1 MGVTWTTLDRVW
13 LAAFLAALA
22 IFPLFSTNAY
32 LLHVTILAMI
42 FAIFAASWNLVTGFA
57 GLKTFGHQAFFA
69 VAAYVSAMLS
79 LSGQLNPW
87 LTLMIGAFAATV
99 TGLAVAL
106 PVLRLK
112 SVPHVAIVTLALAE
126 IVRLTLSNLKDFTRG
141 EMGLSGIP
149 RLPLPD
155 SLSTVSPLVADY
167 YIGLALFATAVIL
180 LNGVMASKA
189 GLAFLAIRD
198 AQDAAESLGINLT
211 RYKSLAFG
219 LSALMV
225 GLSGG
230 FYAHYVRVL
239 TPTSAGGIELMM
251 LIVAIVLVGGLGTS
265 LGPIVSAFV
274 LTIGLELMRGLGDYR
289 MLIYGVLI
297 MVTVLW
303 FPTGLV
309 SAASA
314 LPRVF
319 GLFRKVLV
327 QEKAF
332 P

>member
-1 MGVTWTTLDRVW
+1 
-13 LAAFLAALA
+13 
-22 IFPLFSTNAY
+22 
-32 LLHVTILAMI
+32 
-42 FAIFAASWNLVTGFA
+42 
-57 GLKTFGHQAFFA
+57 
-69 VAAYVSAMLS
+69 
-79 LSGQLNPW
+79 
-87 LTLMIGAFAATV
+87 MIGAFAATV

-251 LIVAIVLVGGLGTS
+251 LIVAIVLVDGLGTS